1 MTTIYDL
8 IILDE
13 SGSMSTL
20 TAQTISGCNETMQT
34 IQAAQEQNS
43 DVQKHLV
50 SVYAFQSGEVPSR
63 YLIKNVPAEA
73 AFGITRKDYK
83 PNGCTPLYDAIG
95 SCIADLKA
103 TIGDDKDSIGSITI
117 ITDGMENSSRRYS
130 LGQVLRMIDAQKE
143 LGWEF
148 HFIGANID
156 AKAVSQGLHIDNSL
170 QFDATPD
177 GMEEM
182 WEHEKGMKLYYMQAM
197 SMIDRDCSLSDEER
211 LERRKEAA
219 RNINKKA

>member
-130 LGQVLRMIDAQKE
+130 L
-143 LGWEF
+143 
-148 HFIGANID
+148 
-156 AKAVSQGLHIDNSL
+156 
-170 QFDATPD
+170 
-177 GMEEM
+177 
-182 WEHEKGMKLYYMQAM
+182 
-197 SMIDRDCSLSDEER
+197 
-211 LERRKEAA
+211 
-219 RNINKKA
+219 